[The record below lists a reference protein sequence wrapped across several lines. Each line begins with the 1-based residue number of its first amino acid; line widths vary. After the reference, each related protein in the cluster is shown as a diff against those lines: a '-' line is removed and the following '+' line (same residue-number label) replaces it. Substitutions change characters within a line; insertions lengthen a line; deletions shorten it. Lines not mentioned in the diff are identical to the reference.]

1 MNKIE
6 YNVKKRIIAQFDDDA
21 DAHDLAMAGL
31 VKELCGM
38 DESEIEKASLEIEKI
53 NSEFIRLAK
62 EENAEEKLIN
72 LIERY
77 RKEIERENHM
87 KDEIVDKEAETKL

>member
-1 MNKIE
+1 MNEIE
-6 YNVKKRIIAQFDDDA
+6 YNVKKRIIAQCDDDA
-21 DAHDLAMAGL
+21 DMYDLAMEGL

-38 DESEIEKASLEIEKI
+38 DESEMEKVSLEIEKI
-53 NSEFIRLAK
+53 NSEFIQLAK

-87 KDEIVDKEAETKL
+87 EDEIAGEEAETKL

>member
-21 DAHDLAMAGL
+21 DAYDLAMGGL

-38 DESEIEKASLEIEKI
+38 DESEMEKASLE
-53 NSEFIRLAK
+53 
-62 EENAEEKLIN
+62 
-72 LIERY
+72 
-77 RKEIERENHM
+77 M
-87 KDEIVDKEAETKL
+87 KK